1 MDTACNGIV
10 LLRCAQLHI
19 IPHHSSGQGLLAGIF
34 GGNVE
39 HIIILV
45 TAQIDFST
53 VLRHGL
59 IRTVFVLILDL
70 AVLVAKGQDTGTGAA
85 LMVKGHGKLCRVFC
99 FDLTLQTVDGHAD
112 QLGKAAIFL
121 AIRGL
126 VVAYQ
131 IALIHQLD
139 VQFLLVGS
147 SSSIGDGALIIRVG
161 ALYCHFFGI
170 CIIDGDFLVFA
181 QINIIRLTKLIC
193 ILQSYIRTAV
203 TNPDTI
209 GRILNSAT
217 VDFCFTRAITSYTTA
232 FFRVGITD
240 HSLGTFFINYQFST
254 VIGDYRPH

>member
-1 MDTACNGIV
+1 MG
-10 LLRCAQLHI
+10 
-19 IPHHSSGQGLLAGIF
+19 
-34 GGNVE
+34 
-39 HIIILV
+39 
-45 TAQIDFST
+45 
-53 VLRHGL
+53 
-59 IRTVFVLILDL
+59 
-70 AVLVAKGQDTGTGAA
+70 
-85 LMVKGHGKLCRVFC
+85 KGHSKLCRVFC
-99 FDLTLQTVDGHAD
+99 FDSTFQTADGHAD
-112 QLGKAAIFL
+112 FLGKAAIFL

-193 ILQSYIRTAV
+193 ILQSYIRTAI

-217 VDFCFTRAITSYTTA
+217 VDFCFTRAITSYTAA
-232 FFRVGITD
+232 FFCVGITE
-240 HSLGTFFINYQFST
+240 HSLVTFFINYQFST
-254 VIGDYRPH
+254 VIGDYRPP